1 LSWLASSGLGFTGS
15 ANKSPVMMANAKAFL
30 ACNADN
36 LPKTAETWPLTE
48 PTTALMIN

>member
-1 LSWLASSGLGFTGS
+1 VTI
-15 ANKSPVMMANAKAFL
+15 ANAKAFL

-48 PTTALMIN
+48 PTTALVVD